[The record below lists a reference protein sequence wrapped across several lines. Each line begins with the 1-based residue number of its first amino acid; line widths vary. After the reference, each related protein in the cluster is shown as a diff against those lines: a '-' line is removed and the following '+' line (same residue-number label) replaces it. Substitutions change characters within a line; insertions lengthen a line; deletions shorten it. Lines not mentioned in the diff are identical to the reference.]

1 MNDDLY
7 RMAACL
13 LSTNIVQ
20 VLDDICSGA
29 DYSKITDPNI
39 IVEIYYAQQ
48 LIPSNL
54 SQSIWDSTKLP
65 LYRENISRMS
75 SIIGKYMSSITDD
88 NWGNILQETSL
99 VFKESLIDIFSIY
112 KAYKRVSGKTIR
124 NLLENQTISL
134 YHILTHELW

>member
-29 DYSKITDPNI
+29 DYSKITDSNI

-88 NWGNILQETSL
+88 NWGNILQETR
-99 VFKESLIDIFSIY
+99 FENKASLIDIFSISA
-112 KAYKRVSGKTIR
+112 KENNDLDELFADMKT
-124 NLLENQTISL
+124 
-134 YHILTHELW
+134 